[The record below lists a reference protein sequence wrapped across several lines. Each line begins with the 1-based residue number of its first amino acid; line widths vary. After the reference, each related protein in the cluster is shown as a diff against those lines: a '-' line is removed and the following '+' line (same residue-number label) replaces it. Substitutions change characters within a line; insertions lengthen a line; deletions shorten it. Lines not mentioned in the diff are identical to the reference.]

1 MLRPGISEETDQED
15 IAGPVGMMSVLEQP
29 GGRSRV
35 LTQPG
40 GFEQCLI
47 MFLFVDQR
55 ASSVLEPSVTHLFV
69 ARHDGRDDMID
80 LIESRER

>member
-1 MLRPGISEETDQED
+1 MLRPGINEETDQED

-29 GGRSRV
+29 DGRSRV

-40 GFEQCLI
+40 GDEQCLI
-47 MFLFVDQR
+47 MFLFPHQR

-69 ARHDGRDDMID
+69 ARHYGRDDMT
-80 LIESRER
+80 ESSER